1 MPQGPRF
8 ALVYGL
14 LAVSLV
20 GAGFLAYDAWDG
32 GRVPPPRPV
41 ARGACW
47 TRGADLGIALY
58 AAARCRFGVA
68 RVGKLGFMPYLGA
81 RANETLAEVA
91 VLDPVGRA
99 SFWVAQYG
107 SLAHGSGV
115 EVRRW
120 TTCPASN
127 IYC

>member
-1 MPQGPRF
+1 
-8 ALVYGL
+8 
-14 LAVSLV
+14 V
-20 GAGFLAYDAWDG
+20 GAST
-32 GRVPPPRPV
+32 PRPV
-41 ARGACW
+41 AAVRAGRAAQISESRS
-47 TRGADLGIALY
+47 TRRPLQVRRRPRRQGRLHA
-58 AAARCRFGVA
+58 
-68 RVGKLGFMPYLGA
+68 YLGA

-91 VLDPVGRA
+91 VLARRPRELL
-99 SFWVAQYG
+99 VAQYG

>member
-1 MPQGPRF
+1 MRHDARF
-8 ALVYGL
+8 GLVYAL
-14 LAVSLV
+14 LAASLV
-20 GAGFLAYDAWDG
+20 VAGLVGYAAWDSH
-32 GRVPPPRPV
+32 
-41 ARGACW
+41 
-47 TRGADLGIALY
+47 LGW
-58 AAARCRFGVA
+58 
-68 RVGKLGFMPYLGA
+68 MPYLGA

-91 VLDPVGRA
+91 VLDPLGRA

-107 SLAHGSGV
+107 RPPDGSGV